1 MFKLEIQNYTNNT
14 EDSLA
19 RSLNTFD
26 KSIKIQLCL
35 QEILQEDFT
44 IFLNKVDKILSY
56 LNIDSINITTEMKED

>member
-1 MFKLEIQNYTNNT
+1 MFKLEIQNDTNNT
-14 EDSLA
+14 EDSFDQ
-19 RSLNTFD
+19 RPQCID

-44 IFLNKVDKILSY
+44 IFLNKVGKILSY